1 MFVRQVARYP
11 WFASLRTLVTLP
23 LALLC
28 AVSLLLG
35 ALFVH
40 LGGEVREPE
49 ITAVDGAI
57 LRVVTT
63 RTAFW
68 PTAVAEALSFPG
80 SEVFIAGVALCLA
93 LGLLRQRRRLDALFV
108 AVAIAGSAALTL
120 TMKYLVGRPRPMAFF
135 RVPEHG
141 YSFPSG
147 HTLSATCLALVLAS
161 LLWRGSWRRR
171 VKLGG
176 IVALT
181 VVVVLVGLSRLV
193 LGVHYL
199 TDVVGSMMLGGAW
212 VGGLIA
218 VQTGVSRWRAPR
230 EN

>member
-1 MFVRQVARYP
+1 MFVRQVARCP
-11 WFASLRTLVTLP
+11 WVASLRTLVTLP

-35 ALFVH
+35 ALFVQ
-40 LGGEVREPE
+40 LGAEVREPE
-49 ITAVDGAI
+49 TTAVDGAI

-68 PTAVAEALSFPG
+68 PTNVAEALSFPG

-93 LGLLRQRRRLDALFV
+93 LSLLWQRRRLDALFV
-108 AVAIAGSAALTL
+108 ALAMTGSAALTL
-120 TMKYLVGRPRPMAFF
+120 IMKYLVGRPRPVAFF
-135 RVPEHG
+135 RVPEQG

-147 HTLSATCLALVLAS
+147 HTLSATCLALVVGC
-161 LLWRGSWRRR
+161 LLWRGSWRRG

-176 IVALT
+176 IVVLT
-181 VVVVLVGLSRLV
+181 VVVALVGLSRLV

-199 TDVVGSMMLGGAW
+199 TDVLGSMLLGGAW

-218 VQTGVSRWRAPR
+218 VQSGVARWRALR
-230 EN
+230 ES